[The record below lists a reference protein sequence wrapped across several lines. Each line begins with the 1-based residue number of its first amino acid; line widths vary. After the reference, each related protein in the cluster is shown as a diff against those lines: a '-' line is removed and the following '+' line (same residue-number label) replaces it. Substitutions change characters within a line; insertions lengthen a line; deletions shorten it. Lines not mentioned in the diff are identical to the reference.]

1 MKQVNTVQYILQRW
15 HRSSSHPH
23 VGNVIHQLKTCRTAS
38 QGYHLYQCSNEN
50 CGRYHYR
57 YHSCRNRHCPQC
69 GSFQKQQWI
78 EDRTG
83 ELLPTHYFHVV
94 FTLPHSLNS
103 IVAGNRKQLLK
114 LLFDASSRTLL
125 RFAKDSRYLGATPGI
140 LSVLHTWG
148 QQLSF
153 HPHVHC
159 IVSSGGLVETGIN
172 TQWKNSIRNSRN
184 FLFPVKALSAVFR
197 AKFLQGLK
205 QLAKRKEIIV
215 TDEMGFHS
223 LLNKLWQ
230 WPWMV
235 YAKKPF
241 GGPQQVIAYLGRYTH
256 KTAITN
262 HRIKQVDEQLQTVS
276 FLYRD
281 YADSNTEKLMTLPV
295 QEFIRRFEQHIL
307 PKGFTRIRSYGYLC
321 NRGRADRMKRIIK
334 TMNIPSHP
342 PKIKTP
348 WQLRLLLQYGIQNLR
363 CIHCG
368 CVSLQIVKVCF
379 SFMPVND
386 S

>member
-15 HRSSSHPH
+15 HRSSLHPH
-23 VGNVIHQLKTCRTAS
+23 VGNVINQLKTCRTAA
-38 QGYHLYQCSNEN
+38 QGYHLYQCSNES

-69 GSFQKQQWI
+69 GSFQKHQWI
-78 EDRTG
+78 EDRTE

-94 FTLPHSLNS
+94 FTLPHALNG
-103 IVAGNRKQLLK
+103 IVAGNRRQLLK
-114 LLFDASSRTLL
+114 LLFDASSHTLL

-159 IVSSGGLVETGIN
+159 IVSSGGLVETGLN
-172 TQWKNSIRNSRN
+172 TQWKKAIRNSRN

-197 AKFLQGLK
+197 AKFLQDLK
-205 QLAKRKEIIV
+205 ELAAHREIMV
-215 TDEMGFHS
+215 KDEVAFYR
-223 LLNKLWQ
+223 LLNQLWREQ
-230 WPWMV
+230 WMV

-256 KTAITN
+256 KTAISN

-276 FLYRD
+276 FIYRD
-281 YADSNTEKLMTLPV
+281 YTDSNKEKLMTLPV

-307 PKGFTRIRSYGYLC
+307 PKRFTRIRSYGYLC
-321 NRGRADRMKRIIK
+321 NRGRTDRMKRIIK